1 MNTFFESFLQGWTA
15 WGQTLLLMSAT
26 GIVWMLSR
34 LQSIGEIRKL
44 QMELASARVSQ
55 FEKVI
60 LLDEKLRL
68 VTDKLYTQLYA
79 LLQAA
84 QNADATA
91 AKTAREAVQKVF
103 MLEYLG
109 AYFHYQ
115 SLGRWIFTE
124 VRHELVEDEII
135 PFLETSLMVLEGV
148 NQEYIMNLT
157 QQEPVRIRE
166 MDINFAFRF
175 AWKHT
180 RFWEVQRKRKLL
192 ELKKNLLAW

>member
-1 MNTFFESFLQGWTA
+1 MNTLLESFQTGWST

-44 QMELASARVSQ
+44 QVELASAKVSQ

-68 VTDKLYTQLYA
+68 VTDKLYTHLYA

-84 QNADATA
+84 QKADAPA
-91 AKTAREAVQKVF
+91 AKEAREAVQKVF
-103 MLEYLG
+103 LLEYIG

-124 VRHELVEDEII
+124 VRNELVEDEII
-135 PFLETSLMVLEGV
+135 PFLETSLMVLEGI
-148 NQEYIMNLT
+148 NQEYILGLT
-157 QQEPVRIRE
+157 HQEPVKIRE

-180 RFWEVQRKRKLL
+180 RFWDVQRKRKLTT
-192 ELKKNLLAW
+192 LKKKLLV